1 MVRAPSFLYGF
12 LGSIVV
18 LLIFPVQAQGQSP
31 QISSLAPI
39 SGMVGASVTIT
50 GVNLGENQSTS
61 TVTFNGTVATTI
73 TSWSASSIV
82 AVVPTGATT
91 GSVVVT
97 VGGVASNS
105 VNFTVAIA
113 NFSPTGSM
121 ATARMLQTA
130 TLLDNGAVLVAGGVD
145 GFAYNALSSVELYNP
160 GTGTFTP
167 TGNLNTARIF
177 NTATLLTNGQVLI
190 AGGSDSNWDQIDT
203 AELYNP
209 ASGTFT
215 FTGSLNTAR
224 TSHTATVLTSGQLLI
239 VGGWDSNGDYITS
252 DTASSELYN
261 PTIGTFVT
269 SGNLNT
275 ARDTHTATRMNNG
288 QVLVV
293 GGFDSNSNVLSSAEL
308 YDPVA
313 GTFTLT
319 GSLNFGRAVHTATL
333 LNNGLVLI
341 AGGYDNN
348 GNAVASAEL
357 YDPVAG
363 TFAVTGSMNTPRY
376 DGAQGTLLSN
386 GMVLLAGG
394 QDNNGNTLASAELY
408 DPVAGTFTVTGSM
421 NSTRQSLTTTLLNNG
436 LVLVAAGMDYYA
448 NVLNSAE
455 LYQPSTLTPAGL
467 VSIAVSPSSSSLPVG
482 GPEAFTAIGT
492 FSDNSTQTLASVTW
506 NSSDNTIA
514 TISNDASDR
523 GNTVA
528 VATGS
533 VTLSACAGSLCGST
547 GVTVAPP
554 PNITGLSP
562 ISGTV
567 GTVIP
572 IPGANLGTSGLV
584 AFNGTTAAPTTWSG
598 SSITVPVPLGATT
611 GNVVVTVDGVS
622 SNGFDFTVT
631 AAVVLNTSRY
641 QHSAT
646 LLNNG
651 QVLMAGGVNCPTAG
665 SCTYLNSAELYD
677 PVAGNSTPTGSL
689 ATARSAPAVLLT
701 NGEVLITGG
710 STCNASGKCS
720 SLRSAEI
727 YDPVAGTF
735 ASAGNMEIARDGH
748 TMTLLPDG
756 KVLIAGGE
764 TCTASG
770 GFGSDGRPVGQPLF
784 DGARL
789 VYASFTPV
797 AGSVSCSARGSAEI
811 YDPVA
816 GGFSY
821 TTGSL
826 NVARYDAA
834 AALLADGR
842 VLIVGG
848 SNESNPLATAEIF
861 TESTGSFIEVP
872 TGLETARSSPVATLM
887 NNGLVLVT
895 GGSTCE
901 APICPTS
908 TAELYDPTANAFQY
922 TSGAM
927 NVPRVWHTA
936 DLLTNGQVVL
946 AGGNSSCSQPNT
958 CTSDQSTESYDPFSD
973 TFTTTQ
979 SMLAARSGHSGTLLS
994 TGNVLLAGGIASGI
1008 TLASVELYVPTIAVA
1023 PPSITSLSPTSG
1035 TAGASVTIAGSN
1047 FGALQGTSTVMFNGT
1062 AATPTGWSTGSIV
1075 VTVPT
1080 GAGTEGALVT
1090 IVGTSFGSTQG
1101 SSTVTFAGTAA
1112 TTIMSWSATSVAA
1125 TVPPGAST
1133 GNVVVNVSGVSS
1145 NGVNFAVVPLITGVS
1160 PTSGAVGTIVTITG
1174 SGFGATQGSGNVW
1187 LGSTYGV
1194 VGSWSD
1200 AQVVAMIASA
1210 AKSGTVKV
1218 LQGGVWSNA
1227 VPYAVGPSGF
1237 VATTGVMGAPR
1248 ESHTA
1253 TQLTTGQIL
1262 ITGGMSSSGVASS
1275 ADLYTLAS
1283 QTFAPASPM
1292 NVARWLHTST
1302 LLNDGTVLVAGGSD
1316 LANEET
1322 LDSAE
1327 VYNPAT
1333 ETFTLL
1339 SSTLNTARVGHTA
1352 TLLNNGEVLIVGGY
1366 DPQFGLIADAELYD
1380 PPTQTFIDL
1389 GDTNAPRYEH
1399 TATMLENGQVLIA
1412 GGETDPIPSG
1422 AYNSAEL
1429 FNAVS
1434 QTFTPVPVP
1443 MPATREGHAA
1453 VLLNNGQVLISG
1465 GDIPGTGSLNTAEIY
1480 DPSSNTFKAV
1490 TSTMTVPRIWHA
1502 MTLLNGGEVLINGGA
1517 TDSPGSSTP
1526 LNTAES
1532 YDPASQTFTI
1542 VGNMASIREHQSTS
1556 LLNDGTVLVAGGTDG
1571 SNIFNTAE

>member
-363 TFAVTGSMNTPRY
+363 TF
-376 DGAQGTLLSN
+376 
-386 GMVLLAGG
+386 
-394 QDNNGNTLASAELY
+394 
-408 DPVAGTFTVTGSM
+408 TVTGSM

-482 GPEAFTAIGT
+482 GTEAFTAIGT

-567 GTVIP
+567 GTVIT
-572 IPGANLGTSGLV
+572 ITGTNLGTTGLV

-797 AGSVSCSARGSAEI
+797 SGSVSCSARGSAEI

-848 SNESNPLATAEIF
+848 
-861 TESTGSFIEVP
+861 
-872 TGLETARSSPVATLM
+872 
-887 NNGLVLVT
+887 
-895 GGSTCE
+895 
-901 APICPTS
+901 
-908 TAELYDPTANAFQY
+908 
-922 TSGAM
+922 
-927 NVPRVWHTA
+927 
-936 DLLTNGQVVL
+936 
-946 AGGNSSCSQPNT
+946 
-958 CTSDQSTESYDPFSD
+958 
-973 TFTTTQ
+973 
-979 SMLAARSGHSGTLLS
+979 
-994 TGNVLLAGGIASGI
+994 
-1008 TLASVELYVPTIAVA
+1008 
-1023 PPSITSLSPTSG
+1023 
-1035 TAGASVTIAGSN
+1035 
-1047 FGALQGTSTVMFNGT
+1047 
-1062 AATPTGWSTGSIV
+1062 
-1075 VTVPT
+1075 
-1080 GAGTEGALVT
+1080 
-1090 IVGTSFGSTQG
+1090 
-1101 SSTVTFAGTAA
+1101 
-1112 TTIMSWSATSVAA
+1112 
-1125 TVPPGAST
+1125 
-1133 GNVVVNVSGVSS
+1133 
-1145 NGVNFAVVPLITGVS
+1145 
-1160 PTSGAVGTIVTITG
+1160 
-1174 SGFGATQGSGNVW
+1174 
-1187 LGSTYGV
+1187 
-1194 VGSWSD
+1194 
-1200 AQVVAMIASA
+1200 
-1210 AKSGTVKV
+1210 
-1218 LQGGVWSNA
+1218 
-1227 VPYAVGPSGF
+1227 
-1237 VATTGVMGAPR
+1237 
-1248 ESHTA
+1248 
-1253 TQLTTGQIL
+1253 
-1262 ITGGMSSSGVASS
+1262 
-1275 ADLYTLAS
+1275 
-1283 QTFAPASPM
+1283 
-1292 NVARWLHTST
+1292 
-1302 LLNDGTVLVAGGSD
+1302 
-1316 LANEET
+1316 
-1322 LDSAE
+1322 
-1327 VYNPAT
+1327 
-1333 ETFTLL
+1333 
-1339 SSTLNTARVGHTA
+1339 
-1352 TLLNNGEVLIVGGY
+1352 
-1366 DPQFGLIADAELYD
+1366 
-1380 PPTQTFIDL
+1380 
-1389 GDTNAPRYEH
+1389 
-1399 TATMLENGQVLIA
+1399 
-1412 GGETDPIPSG
+1412 
-1422 AYNSAEL
+1422 
-1429 FNAVS
+1429 
-1434 QTFTPVPVP
+1434 
-1443 MPATREGHAA
+1443 
-1453 VLLNNGQVLISG
+1453 
-1465 GDIPGTGSLNTAEIY
+1465 
-1480 DPSSNTFKAV
+1480 
-1490 TSTMTVPRIWHA
+1490 
-1502 MTLLNGGEVLINGGA
+1502 
-1517 TDSPGSSTP
+1517 
-1526 LNTAES
+1526 
-1532 YDPASQTFTI
+1532 
-1542 VGNMASIREHQSTS
+1542 
-1556 LLNDGTVLVAGGTDG
+1556 
-1571 SNIFNTAE
+1571 